1 MYSLKQSKRLRGHAG
16 EPLPT
21 VFPSLEKAGTKLL
34 LGQLALVVA
43 GPGVGKSIFALTTAL
58 KSGVP
63 TLYFS
68 ADSDAAT
75 QLIRS
80 ICVLYGV
87 SVQQATAVVLGE
99 SMGEYEEKL
108 ANIPIRFSYD
118 ASPTLDDVERSVQ
131 AYEEVYGEYPQL
143 VIVDN
148 ITNLRTES
156 AAGEDDPFGGL
167 EALLDYL
174 HTMARSTGS
183 CVMGLHHVTGRYNDS
198 DTPVALSGIK
208 GQVGRVPEL
217 ILTLHRRRQ
226 EGYQDL
232 LCVSTVKQRGG
243 QADPSGRTYV
253 ELAFHGERM
262 AIEDLR

>member
-1 MYSLKQSKRLRGHAG
+1 MYSLKQSRRLRGHAG

-21 VFPSLEKAGTKLL
+21 VFPSLEKTGTRLL

-58 KSGVP
+58 RSGVP

-80 ICVLYGV
+80 VCVLYGL
-87 SVQQATAVVLGE
+87 SVQAATALVLGDDL
-99 SMGEYEEKL
+99 GEYAEKL
-108 ANIPIRFSYD
+108 DKTPIRFSFD
-118 ASPTLDDVERSVQ
+118 ASPRLDDIERSVE
-131 AYEEVYGEYPQL
+131 AYEEVYGEYPML
-143 VIVDN
+143 IIIDN

-156 AAGEDDPFGGL
+156 AEGEDDPFGGL

-174 HTMARSTGS
+174 HSMARSTGA

-243 QADPSGRTYV
+243 QADPSGRTYI

-262 AIEDLR
+262 AIEDRR